1 MFDTALQLA
10 LLLKRLEAQYK
21 AASADGTVDR
31 DEIVDLVIAFLAGLV
46 DILSS
51 VLPMELIDSAFD
63 NVGAIRER
71 AAAYRGK
78 GASALDR
85 AAEAYDEILK

>member
-10 LLLKRLEAQYK
+10 LLMKRLEAQYK
-21 AASADGTVDR
+21 AASADGLDR

-51 VLPMELIDSAFD
+51 VLPIELIDSAFD

-71 AAAYRGK
+71 AAEYRGK
-78 GASALDR
+78 AASALDR